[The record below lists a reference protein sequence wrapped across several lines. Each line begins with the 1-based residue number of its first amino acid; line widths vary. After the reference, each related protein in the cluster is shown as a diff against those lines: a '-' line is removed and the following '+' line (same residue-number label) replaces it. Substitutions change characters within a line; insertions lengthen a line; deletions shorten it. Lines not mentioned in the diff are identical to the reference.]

1 MISVCETTASGH
13 SGSLCLAR
21 ARSLGPRV
29 YRPRVADDLG
39 GVDRRTARP
48 VGLVLAAIVSVQFG
62 GALAATLI
70 PRVGVLGS
78 VALRLGLALL
88 VMLAVARPRV
98 AGHTRGDWATA
109 ALFGLAL
116 AGMNA
121 AFYGSLARLP
131 IGVAVTIEF
140 VGPLLLA
147 ASLSRR
153 VLDALAVLAAA
164 LGIVLISGIGRLA
177 WHDLDLVG
185 VGLALTAGA
194 LWAAYIVLSGRV
206 GARFPRLE
214 GLTWAMLV
222 ATIVVAPFGIAQAG
236 AGLLD
241 GDVLLRG
248 IGIALLSS
256 VVPYSLELLARRRI
270 ESRVFGVLMSLEPAV
285 AALAGFLLL
294 RQWLTGLQL
303 VGMSLVVLAS
313 VVVAWRPSP
322 VGWGDSGPGATA

>member
-1 MISVCETTASGH
+1 MAGDVGAPVTSGH
-13 SGSLCLAR
+13 HPG
-21 ARSLGPRV
+21 GIHP
-29 YRPRVADDLG
+29 VA
-39 GVDRRTARP
+39 
-48 VGLVLAAIVSVQFG
+48 LVLAAIVSVQFG

-70 PRVGVLGS
+70 PKVGVLGS

-98 AGHTRGDWATA
+98 AGHTRDDWVAAT
-109 ALFGLAL
+109 LFGLAL

-147 ASLSRR
+147 AALSRR
-153 VLDALAVLAAA
+153 VLDGLAVLAAA
-164 LGIVLISGIGRLA
+164 GGIVLISGIGHLA

-222 ATIVVAPFGIAQAG
+222 ATVVVAPFGIATAG
-236 AGLLD
+236 GDLLD

-248 IGIALLSS
+248 TGIALLSS
-256 VVPYSLELLARRRI
+256 VIPYSLELLARRRI
-270 ESRVFGVLMSLEPAV
+270 ESRVFGVRMSLEPAV

-313 VVVAWRPSP
+313 VAVAWRPAP
-322 VGWGDSGPGATA
+322 PPLRAPEGRPGPDGVA